1 MMNLYQVINAWIKKS
16 VSTKNYELFNSSDL
30 QEWYESP
37 IIEPILASLEEFQER
52 DSGWIA
58 YLKFDY

>member
-1 MMNLYQVINAWIKKS
+1 MMNLSGDKYMNKKKV

-30 QEWYESP
+30 QEWYASR
-37 IIEPILASLEEFQER
+37 IIESILASLEEFQER

-58 YLKFDY
+58 YPKFDC